1 MRIGLADRQQRP
13 LATLLDF
20 STDRCLNEG
29 CRLVELA
36 NKSLPLL
43 FNLVEQGERH
53 RQRVCIA
60 RRRELIAAQSW
71 IKRACLYVTRVNT
84 RLVVLQQCL
93 HANATNTAA
102 CAIKRRLNELAGII
116 DISRRDNRDAVG
128 HRRVEHFGLNCL
140 ELTRRISG
148 LLGMGLLGMEKAR

>member
-71 IKRACLYVTRVNT
+71 IKRACFYVTRVNT
-84 RLVVLQQCL
+84 RRVVLQQ
-93 HANATNTAA
+93 
-102 CAIKRRLNELAGII
+102 
-116 DISRRDNRDAVG
+116 
-128 HRRVEHFGLNCL
+128 
-140 ELTRRISG
+140 
-148 LLGMGLLGMEKAR
+148 